1 MSVKNNDLT
10 GVKQVKNEGERV
22 INCELDRLRIGSENG
37 SQPGV
42 KSGVIAADNPLPCAS
57 LALALPAW
65 TDGLIY
71 DLLVL

>member
-22 INCELDRLRIGSENG
+22 INCDLGRAVIGSKNG

-42 KSGVIAADNPLPCAS
+42 KPGVKPRTNVDRW
-57 LALALPAW
+57 ALNCRACIW
-65 TDGLIY
+65 
-71 DLLVL
+71 